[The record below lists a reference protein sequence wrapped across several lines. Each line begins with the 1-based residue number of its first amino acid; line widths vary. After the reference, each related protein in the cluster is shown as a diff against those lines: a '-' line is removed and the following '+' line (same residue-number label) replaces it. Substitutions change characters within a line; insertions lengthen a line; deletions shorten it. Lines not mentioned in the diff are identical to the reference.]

1 MKPLKVKIVTPND
14 LLTAG
19 HPVPLRCDAWGSYPP
34 AKIQWLLD
42 GEPIR
47 NADVT
52 ASSTGGGSHDGNL
65 TTSILTLKVVA
76 ENDGAEVM
84 CRATNPWFS
93 TGALEDKRIIN
104 VACKW
109 HRQRQRGRIR
119 IVLCRRESIKDA
131 FPYFFLYPFSP
142 NRSSHRVCSSG
153 QRRSQPGSDTI
164 RGRQRHVEV

>member
-19 HPVPLRCDAWGSYPP
+19 LPVPLRCDAWGSYPP

-47 NADVT
+47 NAEVT
-52 ASSTGGGSHDGNL
+52 TSSTGSVGGTGSQGGNL
-65 TTSILTLKVVA
+65 TTSILTLRVVA
-76 ENDGAEVM
+76 VNDGAELM

-109 HRQRQRGRIR
+109 LRQETRRG
-119 IVLCRRESIKDA
+119 
-131 FPYFFLYPFSP
+131 FPKT
-142 NRSSHRVCSSG
+142 RSV
-153 QRRSQPGSDTI
+153 D
-164 RGRQRHVEV
+164 

>member
-19 HPVPLRCDAWGSYPP
+19 HSVPLRCDAWGSYPP
-34 AKIQWLLD
+34 AKIVWLLD

-47 NADVT
+47 NGDVT
-52 ASSTGGGSHDGNL
+52 TSTAGQDGNV

-76 ENDGAEVM
+76 ENDGAEVA

-93 TGALEDKRIIN
+93 TGALQDKRVIN

-109 HRQRQRGRIR
+109 ERNATHSGLLQTRSLSFSFHPLQIPPPSPCTWPMRIR
-119 IVLCRRESIKDA
+119 VA
-131 FPYFFLYPFSP
+131 W
-142 NRSSHRVCSSG
+142 
-153 QRRSQPGSDTI
+153 
-164 RGRQRHVEV
+164 